1 MGQKTGRPR
10 GRPKGST
17 NGALDLHG
25 TPGSKEFGDAARE
38 QLAAALLKELPLK
51 ERATLL
57 VELVRN
63 GQATSGKED
72 KQADPASM
80 SPFAAY
86 GAAIGA
92 RLTALKYINELSGVV
107 TVAQEKEAE
116 STVSLP
122 QIIIEGEPPPRPGS
136 AEALRLLAT
145 AKGSQY
151 DEAFPSSPPAPP
163 EPPKPFQSVV
173 TVRES

>member
-10 GRPKGST
+10 GRPPKGT
-17 NGALDLHG
+17 NNLQTAKLSGPP
-25 TPGSKEFGDAARE
+25 PGSKEAGLEARAL
-38 QLAAALLKELPLK
+38 LAAFLEKEMPLK
-51 ERATLL
+51 AR
-57 VELVRN
+57 V
-63 GQATSGKED
+63 QALGRIAKSENETPG
-72 KQADPASM
+72 AGNPASVLAVLRYM
-80 SPFAAY
+80 
-86 GAAIGA
+86 
-92 RLTALKYINELSGVV
+92 NELSGVV

-116 STVSLP
+116 SVTSLP

-136 AEALRLLAT
+136 VEALKLLST
-145 AKGSQY
+145 AKGSPY

>member
-17 NGALDLHG
+17 NGATDLQG

-51 ERATLL
+51 QRAALV
-57 VELVRN
+57 VELTKGV
-63 GQATSGKED
+63 ATPD
-72 KQADPASM
+72 
-80 SPFAAY
+80 AAY

-92 RLTALKYINELSGVV
+92 RLNALRYINELSGVV

-116 STVSLP
+116 VEGSLP
-122 QIIIEGEPPPRPGS
+122 QIIFHGPPPPRPS
-136 AEALRLLAT
+136 SVEALKLLAT

-151 DEAFPSSPPAPP
+151 DEAFPSSPPEPP